1 MATERVRRMR
11 KSREERDID
20 LGENGSVEAGFEI
33 EVGANACDERVKL
46 FAVSGGC
53 VLCHWG

>member
-1 MATERVRRMR
+1 MR